1 MFNDGR
7 KNSRTLDRIGKE
19 EYGFDFYSENIV
31 YKDLCCSRLTFK
43 ERRKRKTLPV
53 FRSYKD
59 WSNYIIHKYADLD
72 QEQLKEFS
80 RYLNQQIRNR
90 ECSQNYWNL
99 VIPVILTIVITEFF
113 SMLIQTLN
121 GLDIRNGYIVGLIV
135 ILMILVGSEII
146 IIILL
151 IWNTLEPIWT
161 SSLEKNFVYDF
172 KEIIDGIIDRDH
184 NK

>member
-113 SMLIQTLN
+113 SMLIQTFN

-135 ILMILVGSEII
+135 ILMILVGSEI